1 MTAPKLIKVIVLT
14 TLVIGVALIL
24 SAVCSEIQGASNTA
38 PPRFGK
44 LGSAIVSRE
53 VHRLSLPFDHRA
65 VALILP
71 GAVTVIGSTP
81 STMTRS
87 SPSGDPDTILRATR

>member
-65 VALILP
+65 VAF
-71 GAVTVIGSTP
+71 
-81 STMTRS
+81 
-87 SPSGDPDTILRATR
+87 RAENDSAGGRDCNRVNPFDNDA

>member
-24 SAVCSEIQGASNTA
+24 SAV
-38 PPRFGK
+38 
-44 LGSAIVSRE
+44 L
-53 VHRLSLPFDHRA
+53 L
-65 VALILP
+65 LP